1 MKPELILPAG
11 SPEKMKYAFAY
22 GADAVYAGLSE
33 SSLRARFNE
42 FDVKSLKEAVLY
54 AKKLKKLIYIAVNL
68 FAHNEDLPAVDRTVR
83 ELSEVGP
90 DAFIVSDPGV
100 LRAARRSA
108 RHIPVHLSTQA
119 NTTNSESV
127 MFWKDFGVGRII
139 LARELTFQETE
150 EICGK
155 TSGVEL
161 EIFIHGAM
169 CVSYSGRCLL
179 SNFLTGRDAN
189 RGECAGTCRW
199 PYYLVEE
206 TRNKELFET
215 GEDLHG
221 TYILNSRDLCLLEK
235 LPKLKPL
242 PLHGFKVEG
251 RTKNLFYVALVAKA
265 YRLALDAVYDD
276 GAAAPPDEAL
286 ELLEFTDSHGYTNGF
301 MFDNPEPKQL
311 YRDREGSKQ
320 NILGLID
327 GTSGNEI
334 IIRAKNPV
342 SEGDTVLGISPREY
356 VRFRILELY
365 ENGERIPRAFG
376 AKQQRV
382 RAVTD
387 RPFTGDEWS
396 FGIIAKPDDGDRSV

>member
-100 LRAARRSA
+100 LRAVRRIA

-127 MFWKDFGVGRII
+127 MFWKDLGVGRVI

-161 EIFIHGAM
+161 ETFIHGAM

-199 PYYLVEE
+199 RYYLVEE

-235 LPKLKPL
+235 LPKLKAL

-265 YRLALDAVYDD
+265 YRLALDAIYDD

-286 ELLEFTDSHGYTNGF
+286 GLLQFTDSHGYTNGF

-311 YRDREGSKQ
+311 YRDREGNKQ

-342 SEGDTVLGISPREY
+342 SEGDTVLGISPREC

-376 AKQQRV
+376 AKQQWV

-387 RPFTGDEWS
+387 RPFTGEEWS
-396 FGIIAKPDDGDRSV
+396 FGIIAKPFEDKVIR

>member
-22 GADAVYAGLSE
+22 GADAVYAGLAE
-33 SSLRARFNE
+33 TSLRARFNE
-42 FDVKSLKEAVLY
+42 FDLGSLKEAVLY
-54 AKKLKKLIYIAVNL
+54 AKKINKLIYITVNL

-90 DAFIVSDPGV
+90 DAFIISDPGV
-100 LRAARRSA
+100 LRAVSRIAP
-108 RHIPVHLSTQA
+108 HVPLHLSTQA

-127 MFWKDFGVGRII
+127 MFWKDYGVRRII
-139 LARELTFQETE
+139 LARELAFREVE

-199 PYYLVEE
+199 RYYLVEE
-206 TRNKELFET
+206 TRKKEPFET
-215 GEDLHG
+215 VEDLHG

-235 LPKLKPL
+235 LPTLKSL

-251 RTKNLFYVALVAKA
+251 RTKNLFYVALAARA
-265 YRLALDAVYDD
+265 YRLALDAVYDN
-276 GAAAPPDEAL
+276 GAAAPPDE
-286 ELLEFTDSHGYTNGF
+286 ELGLLKFTDSHGYTNGF
-301 MFDNPEPKQL
+301 MFDNGESMQL

-327 GTSGNEI
+327 GVSGNEI
-334 IIRAKNPV
+334 IIRAKNPF
-342 SEGDTVLGISPREY
+342 SEGDTVLGIAPKES
-356 VRFRILELY
+356 VRLKILELY
-365 ENGERIPRAFG
+365 ENGTRIPRAFG
-376 AKQQRV
+376 AKQQLV

-387 RPFTGDEWS
+387 RSLAGDEWKY
-396 FGIIAKPDDGDRSV
+396 GIIARPFEEKADC